1 MKKSTKAALIS
12 AFVFPG
18 VGHITLKR
26 YIPGFIL
33 IAVSLT
39 ALYYLISKATENAL
53 RIVENIQSGNV
64 PLDVTTITEL
74 VEKQS
79 TGTESQLLNIATVT
93 ILLCWVIGIID
104 SYRVGLVQ
112 DKNKQSVNNKKT

>member
-12 AFVFPG
+12 AFVLPG
-18 VGHITLKR
+18 VGHIALKR

-39 ALYYLISKATENAL
+39 VLYYLISTTTENAL

-74 VEKQS
+74 VEKQY
-79 TGTESQLLNIATVT
+79 TGTESQLLNYATVT
-93 ILLCWVIGIID
+93 LLLCWVIGIID

-112 DKNKQSVNNKKT
+112 DKNKQSVNNEKT